1 MWRIG
6 PTNDSIPLTHQTLK
20 TNTHRRR
27 DETVLSRR
35 VGGVYMNSQLGH
47 DDCRRIRRCEHSR
60 WPWPSLQFCS
70 QCYRSRMTKGCMF
83 VNIRI
88 CCVVKYSW
96 IFTIFSSMTSLCRH
110 LSAVSTG
117 NCKLGHDCRRV
128 CSHRRHVRHN
138 STVSLRRR
146 RRCVLDITLTPT
158 LRVGTTPWSV
168 RCVGLPWGR
177 RGSMRPM
184 RYFVAPIDGYI
195 NRFQRKTGLPSV
207 SADCVI
213 VSHKTCVT
221 ACARRLV
228 KRFNNSALSRPMN
241 YYLQHR
247 LLLGNNAS
255 STPSALS
262 TSPEAAATAAA
273 EWVASQPSRYA
284 V

>member
-1 MWRIG
+1 
-6 PTNDSIPLTHQTLK
+6 
-20 TNTHRRR
+20 
-27 DETVLSRR
+27 LSRR

-221 ACARRLV
+221 VLSRRVGVGGVYMNSQPAHDCRRIRRCEHSRWPWPSLQFCSQCYRSRIWRNMTLHV
-228 KRFNNSALSRPMN
+228 CKHSNLLCSVIFVNFFLHFFNNDVIM
-241 YYLQHR
+241 
-247 LLLGNNAS
+247 S
-255 STPSALS
+255 SLIVSC
-262 TSPEAAATAAA
+262 
-273 EWVASQPSRYA
+273 QPTIL
-284 V
+284 